1 MNLDLIIATHN
12 RANLL
17 KACLDSIFLATHPA
31 GLRIH
36 VVVVDNNSTDET
48 RSMVQRYAEH
58 PDVSLQYIFA
68 GRPGK
73 SAALNDAL
81 AQTSGELVGLIDDD
95 EQLESSWFE
104 VVHREFSA
112 DPELDF
118 IGGQY
123 HPNWETLAPDWVS
136 KSFRGAIGI
145 VLNPVR
151 VNFTPAF
158 PGILMGGN
166 AVIRRAVLNKV
177 LPYPEHLGKIGKK
190 IRSGED
196 EVIYHR
202 LLAMGA
208 RGVNVPE
215 LIIYHWIPTSRLTKR
230 YFRRWVIGR
239 GISGGSQIRERGF
252 KETGLLG
259 IPRYQFGLAAKACG
273 ILLSSRLPAERFAAQ
288 LTVLDCMA
296 TLYGRHFG

>member
-1 MNLDLIIATHN
+1 MNLDVIIATYN

-17 KACLDSIFLATHPA
+17 KDCLDSILLAAHPA
-31 GLRIH
+31 GLRINI
-36 VVVVDNNSTDET
+36 VVVDNKSTDNT
-48 RSMVQRYAEH
+48 RAIVQRYLEN
-58 PDVSLQYIFA
+58 PDVRIQYIFA
-68 GRPGK
+68 DRPGK
-73 SAALNDAL
+73 AAALNDAL
-81 AQTSGELVGLIDDD
+81 TQTTAELVGLIDDD

-104 VVHREFSA
+104 VVDREFSS
-112 DPELDF
+112 DTDIDF

-123 HPNWETLAPDWVS
+123 HPNWETPAPDWVS
-136 KSFRGAIGI
+136 KDFRGAIGI

-151 VNFTPAF
+151 MMFTPEF

-166 AVIRRAVLNKV
+166 AVIRRSVLNKV

-202 LLAMGA
+202 LLGIGA

-215 LIIYHWIPTSRLTKR
+215 LIIYHWIPKARLTKKYYR
-230 YFRRWVIGR
+230 KWVIGR
-239 GISGGSQIRERGF
+239 GIAGGSQIRDRGF
-252 KETGLLG
+252 KEAGLLG

-273 ILLSSRLPAERFAAQ
+273 TLLISRSPVERFAAQ